1 MMELMTEGLRERKK
15 LETRR
20 ALMYAALELFT
31 DRGYE
36 NVTVDEIAAAANVS
50 TRTFFRY
57 FEQKA
62 DAIFDQ
68 QPTLEALEAST
79 DVLSTAEAEVRAYAE
94 RFQSDF
100 DLHATQVRLA
110 LENPPVRIR
119 RLEVFLSYED
129 ALYAGYR
136 RESPDVPAL
145 QCRVAA
151 NVTAQMLI
159 ALLQT
164 WFEAG
169 MPESGPPFEEGL
181 LLARRQV
188 ESLLGR

>member
-1 MMELMTEGLRERKK
+1 MTEGLRERKK

-20 ALMYAALELFT
+20 ALMLAALELFT

-62 DAIFDQ
+62 DAIFEQ
-68 QPTLEALEAST
+68 QPVLEALEAST
-79 DVLSTAEAEVRAYAE
+79 DVLSTAEAEIRRYAE
-94 RFQSDF
+94 GFQTDF
-100 DLHATQVRLA
+100 DVHATQVRLA

-119 RLEVFLSYED
+119 RLEVFLSYEN

-136 RESPDVPAL
+136 RESPDVPVL

-151 NVTAQMLI
+151 IVTAQMLI
-159 ALLQT
+159 AILQT
-164 WFEAG
+164 WFEAD
-169 MPESGPPFEEGL
+169 MPDSGPPVEEGL
-181 LLARRQV
+181 ALARRQV